1 VNGAMELGMKTK
13 FHCVEGQRAQS
24 QKTPRWCRASKTELK
39 EFQKIKSP
47 KNSATTRLYILNA
60 TMKMMQRDFFF
71 KKKIFLSKEVRV
83 WKGKTWNST
92 FRMQYMTRENCYQP
106 QARQELNPK
115 MAILAAVVTMHGP
128 YLFTTQL

>member
-1 VNGAMELGMKTK
+1 MQRNISLNNPIRISLKGERNPIPVNGAMELGMKTK

-60 TMKMMQRDFFF
+60 TMKMMQRGFF
-71 KKKIFLSKEVRV
+71 KKNNISKQGSQCVE
-83 WKGKTWNST
+83 G
-92 FRMQYMTRENCYQP
+92 QDLE
-106 QARQELNPK
+106 
-115 MAILAAVVTMHGP
+115 
-128 YLFTTQL
+128 

>member
-1 VNGAMELGMKTK
+1 MQRNISLNNPIRISLKGERNPIPVNGAMELGMKTK

-60 TMKMMQRDFFF
+60 TMKMMQRDFF
-71 KKKIFLSKEVRV
+71 KKNK
-83 WKGKTWNST
+83 
-92 FRMQYMTRENCYQP
+92 
-106 QARQELNPK
+106 
-115 MAILAAVVTMHGP
+115 
-128 YLFTTQL
+128 